1 MGLFVRVVV
10 GLLLV
15 AHGLVHL
22 LYLAPDVKEFSL
34 DDSWLLSGSATH
46 SISNVLMVA
55 TVVGFVLLGVA
66 VWGVPGLSATW
77 PAIAIVASVASLA
90 LLIAFWDPHLI
101 FGAALDLALIALAM
115 MQPSWTQQIG

>member
-1 MGLFVRVVV
+1 M
-10 GLLLV
+10 

-22 LYLAPDVKEFSL
+22 MYLAPDVEEFSL

-46 SISNVLMVA
+46 SIGNVLMVA
-55 TVVGFVLLGVA
+55 TVVGFVLLGLA
-66 VWGVPGLSATW
+66 AWGVPGLSATW